1 MRKLLLGTVVT
12 ALVLTG
18 VAAPANA
25 TTAMA
30 TARPV
35 YRVTDPTFE
44 SAVYWNPLPVL
55 GAGSVLTRQAPGVS
69 IWFSTN
75 SLPRGHAVTLWW
87 FVFNH
92 PENCTHGT
100 VLGHCGPHDLAI
112 LGGDPS
118 VESSVVYGTGRVADG
133 WGLATFASS
142 LSTGDA
148 SLAAFGPGVTNPR
161 GAELHVGLRDDGSAT
176 IPPQLGFSICPE
188 CPFVQFSA
196 FPVRR

>member
-1 MRKLLLGTVVT
+1 MRKLLLGTVV
-12 ALVLTG
+12 AAVV
-18 VAAPANA
+18 VAGMVAPAHA
-25 TTAMA
+25 TDSGK

-44 SAVYWNPLPVL
+44 KAVYWNPLPLL
-55 GAGSVLTRQAPGVS
+55 GAGSVLTRQASGVS
-69 IWFSTN
+69 IWFNTN

-118 VESSVVYGTGRVADG
+118 VESSLVFGTGRVVDR
-133 WGLATFASS
+133 WGLASFSSS
-142 LSTGDA
+142 LSAGDT
-148 SLAAFGPGVTNPR
+148 SSAAFGPGVTNAS
-161 GAELHVGLRDDGSAT
+161 GAEIHVGLRDDGVAT
-176 IPPQLGFSICPE
+176 APPQLGFSICGG

-196 FPVRR
+196 FPAPR